1 VPLAVAS
8 ASPGKGP
15 GRDGNGVG
23 QLVAGLPDPLD
34 LPAVM
39 DAVEDALVQRALA
52 AAGGVQAEAARRLG
66 VSRSH
71 LAYKLKVRG
80 GGKPPR

>member
-1 VPLAVAS
+1 
-8 ASPGKGP
+8 
-15 GRDGNGVG
+15 
-23 QLVAGLPDPLD
+23 
-34 LPAVM
+34 M